1 MVLCMNGS
9 LWLEGTIYKTP
20 KSLFKIKHKEHFWRN
35 IFRVMHS
42 YLRGSTKS
50 NNLEISFNGTSHK
63 VRSNNRGYFKI
74 NLSCDNGISVDL
86 NHLNVYLLKKNRKI
100 RLQIPEPFDHCYF
113 SYGNGKMA
121 VISDIDDT
129 VLVTHTLNTFR
140 KVRTL
145 LIKNALKRKAV
156 KEMKDLY
163 QQFSLKGYPFFY
175 VSNSESNLFPLI
187 RLFLEH
193 NHFPIGPIF
202 LKPFVK
208 WNQIIKKKKRPEN
221 SSHKKEKITF
231 LLNSL
236 KDMNFILIGDDS
248 QKDPEIYA
256 EISKTFPGRIKQVY
270 IRSVKKN
277 FTAKRIQKQS
287 EVERSPDTDFIYFKE
302 PKEIIESVS
311 I

>member
-1 MVLCMNGS
+1 MVLCMKGS

-20 KSLFKIKHKEHFWRN
+20 KNLFKIKHKEHFWRN

-50 NNLEISFNGTSHK
+50 TNLEINLNGTSHK
-63 VRSNNRGYFKI
+63 VRSNSRGHFKMSLTCNDGKTV
-74 NLSCDNGISVDL
+74 NLQQL
-86 NHLNVYLLKKNRKI
+86 QVYLLKKNRKI
-100 RLQIPEPFDHCYF
+100 RIQIPEPFDHCYF
-113 SYGNGKMA
+113 SYGNDKIA

-145 LIKNALKRKAV
+145 LVKNALKRKAV
-156 KEMKDLY
+156 QEMKDLY
-163 QQFSLKGYPFFY
+163 QRFNDKGYPFFY
-175 VSNSESNLFPLI
+175 VSNSEANLFPLI

-208 WNQIIKKKKRPEN
+208 WNQIFKKKKR
-221 SSHKKEKITF
+221 SAGASHKKEKITS

-236 KDMNFILIGDDS
+236 NEMEFILIGDDS
-248 QKDPEIYA
+248 QKDPEIYV
-256 EISKTFPGRIKQVY
+256 EISKAFPGRIKQIY
-270 IRSVKKN
+270 IRSVKK
-277 FTAKRIQKQS
+277 TISTKRYHLQS
-287 EVERSPDTDFIYFKE
+287 EVKKSVGTNFVFFNE
-302 PKEIIESVS
+302 PKEIIEL
-311 I
+311 INT

>member
-1 MVLCMNGS
+1 MVLCMKGT

-20 KSLFKIKHKEHFWRN
+20 KKLFRIKHKERFWRN

-42 YLRGSTKS
+42 YLRGATKS
-50 NNLEISFNGTSHK
+50 NNLEISLNGTSHK
-63 VRSNNRGYFKI
+63 VRSNSRGHFQMSLTCK
-74 NLSCDNGISVDL
+74 NGSTVDL
-86 NHLNVYLLKKNRKI
+86 QQLQVYLLKKNRKI
-100 RLQIPEPFDHCYF
+100 HIQIPEPFDHCYF
-113 SYGNGKMA
+113 SYGDDKIG

-156 KEMKDLY
+156 QEMKDLY
-163 QQFSLKGYPFFY
+163 QRFSEKGYPFFY
-175 VSNSESNLFPLI
+175 VSNSEANLFPLI

-202 LKPFVK
+202 LKPFVR
-208 WNQIIKKKKRPEN
+208 WNQIFKKKKR
-221 SSHKKEKITF
+221 SDRISHKKEKIKS

-236 KDMNFILIGDDS
+236 KEMDFILIGDDS

-256 EISKTFPGRIKQVY
+256 EISKAFPGRIKQIY
-270 IRSVKKN
+270 IRSLRRKIS
-277 FTAKRIQKQS
+277 TKRYHLQS
-287 EVERSPDTDFIYFKE
+287 EVKKSAGTNFIFFNE
-302 PKEIIESVS
+302 PKEIIEL
-311 I
+311 IKT

>member
-1 MVLCMNGS
+1 MKES

-20 KSLFKIKHKEHFWRN
+20 KNLFKIKHNEYFWRN
-35 IFRVMHS
+35 IFRVMQS

-50 NNLEISFNGTSHK
+50 INLEVNLNGDSHK
-63 VRSNNRGYFKI
+63 VRSNSRGYFKL
-74 NLSCDNGISVDL
+74 NLSCSNGMAVDL
-86 NHLNVYLLKKNRKI
+86 NQLQVYLLKKNRKI
-100 RLQIPEPFDHCYF
+100 RIQIPEPFDHCYF
-113 SYGNGKMA
+113 SYGNDKIA

-145 LIKNALKRKAV
+145 LVKNAHKRKAV

-163 QQFSLKGYPFFY
+163 QMFNQKGYPFFY

-208 WNQIIKKKKRPEN
+208 WNQIFKKKKMPGN

-236 KDMNFILIGDDS
+236 KDMDFILIGDDS

-256 EISKTFPGRIKQVY
+256 DISKAFPGRIKQIY
-270 IRSVKKN
+270 IRSVKK
-277 FTAKRIQKQS
+277 TITPKRYKLQS
-287 EVERSPDTDFIYFKE
+287 EVERSLRTNFVFFQE
-302 PKEIIESVS
+302 PKEILV
-311 I
+311 